1 MSKYLVALILVHF
14 FSAVHADSQTCTSVT
29 TTTCD
34 PGENPQ
40 FTSSASHGNTV
51 KRGKAGPKGEKGE
64 PGPAGPAGTDLS
76 EIVAEVSARHGRQ
89 INRNS
94 ALLSDLS
101 GEISNVESEQNMRL
115 EALASL
121 QNGTVEKLM
130 ALVER
135 QSEEILRLN
144 ERVEA
149 LEEITGCELPEVALT
164 TTNST
169 RIVPHNTVVKYLCN
183 LYYEAEGETVRTCAN
198 GKIIPSLLTNPL
210 KCERKKLS
218 FKDAQ
223 QYCKEHNMILAQS
236 GIDTTEKRRE
246 LCRRSGADYFAW
258 IGMEKESTGGQ
269 WRFADGSDVPV
280 SFEYEWGGG
289 RRGLPSYNLHA
300 GYDFM
305 CVYCRSGSNFGRLYN
320 DPNHYSFNFIC
331 QDQ

>member
-1 MSKYLVALILVHF
+1 MNKYLIVLISVLFYSTVR
-14 FSAVHADSQTCTSVT
+14 AEGQTCTSVT

-34 PGENPQ
+34 QGENPH
-40 FTSSASHGNTV
+40 FTPPVHHSNAV
-51 KRGKAGPKGEKGE
+51 KRGKAGAKGEKGE
-64 PGPAGPAGTDLS
+64 TGPAGPAGTDLS
-76 EIVAEVSARHGRQ
+76 EIVAEVSAATSRHEGQ
-89 INRNS
+89 ININS
-94 ALLSDLS
+94 ALLSELS
-101 GEISNVESEQNMRL
+101 GKISNFESEQNQL
-115 EALASL
+115 
-121 QNGTVEKLM
+121 NGTVEKLIAM
-130 ALVER
+130 VER

-144 ERVEA
+144 ERIA
-149 LEEITGCELPEVALT
+149 NINSCELPEVALAT
-164 TTNST
+164 INST
-169 RIVPHNTVVKYLCN
+169 RIIPHNTVVKYLCN